1 MDYNN
6 TYNFPTQSGSD
17 DDWTLSGPEGNG
29 IQSEG
34 TAGYWCWTN
43 SGTSSNN
50 TGPPSGTACI
60 YTEASSPVAVND
72 EFTMTLKSDL
82 DASTYDFYI
91 DINVC
96 LYGDT
101 DGRVY
106 LEAYDG
112 TSWNILETYELGAGQ
127 SFESF
132 TGIDCTSYTNS
143 DFLIRFRTVVGGTDH
158 NNDFAVEEVR
168 IYGDKLLSNS
178 NSIFLSNNF

>member
-1 MDYNN
+1 MDYDN
-6 TYNFPTQSGSD
+6 TYNFSTQSGSD

-29 IQSEG
+29 IQNRN
-34 TAGYWCWTN
+34 TDGYWCWTD
-43 SGTSSNN
+43 SGTDSTA

-60 YTEASSPVAVND
+60 YTETSSPVVVDD

-82 DASTYDFYI
+82 DASTYGFYI

-101 DGRVY
+101 AGRVY

-143 DFLIRFRTVVGGTDH
+143 DFLIRFRTVVGGTTFY
-158 NNDFAVEEVR
+158 NDFAVEEVR
-168 IYGDKLLSNS
+168 IYGDKLLSNT
-178 NSIFLSNNF
+178 IFLSNNF